1 MPSMTITISSPGRA
15 IVADGRLVAGESAD
29 VSVLG
34 AVPAALYLVDAT
46 RNVVA
51 ACTSFVPGESSA
63 TGELNL
69 ATVPLAEI
77 VAEIPAGRAIPLQ
90 AILEDAAGAV
100 IGYGLLNVVS
110 APMPDALDPLDIDL
124 YIRAADIRAL
134 FADVPTAY
142 ANQRSLSDA
151 LSQVVGILQRI
162 GLCAALGLG
171 LRASATEWQ
180 DVPADTLIGDGLALT
195 NGAIVATAQGGGT
208 DGQAVTNIVEGIVN
222 GDDTL
227 VRYDSEARDLTV
239 NDTLAVTNSLG
250 ERAWFQPD
258 RIMAWTHE
266 PYDGGEG
273 DCYLAFPSD
282 TGGTIA
288 VRSDLAPYART
299 ASLGTAAYR
308 AASDF
313 ASSADL
319 AGATQRV
326 DVASSAVVRYASGV
340 LRLDVPALATLAAD
354 TSGWPDGAA
363 VMCRLTAHGAY
374 AVAPGLDLLG
384 YGFWPT
390 NAASVVLVRDGS
402 RVLAN
407 VMEGN

>member
-1 MPSMTITISSPGRA
+1 MPTAITITITDGRA

-29 VSVLG
+29 VSVTG
-34 AVPAALYLVDAT
+34 GVPAALYLVDAS
-46 RNVVA
+46 RDVVA
-51 ACTSFVPGESSA
+51 ACTSFVAGESSA

-77 VAEIPAGRAIPLQ
+77 VAEVPAGRAIPLQ

-142 ANQRSLSDA
+142 ADQRSLSA
-151 LSQVVGILQRI
+151 SLSQVVGILQRI

-180 DVPADTLIGDGLALT
+180 DVPADTVIGDGLAIT
-195 NGAIVATAQGGGT
+195 NGAIIATAQGGGI
-208 DGQAVTNIVEGIVN
+208 DGEAVTNIVRDYAVPATVDGDGIVTN
-222 GDDTL
+222 TGSGLAFSYLGMMSGIAYDSLFRVDDQQRYFYFPLPDTDYGDWPDNTL
-227 VRYDSEARDLTV
+227 VLRGDLSGIV
-239 NDTLAVTNSLG
+239 G
-250 ERAWFQPD
+250 
-258 RIMAWTHE
+258 
-266 PYDGGEG
+266 
-273 DCYLAFPSD
+273 
-282 TGGTIA
+282 
-288 VRSDLAPYART
+288 
-299 ASLGTAAYR
+299 
-308 AASDF
+308 AASNYTDAAV
-313 ASSADL
+313 AS
-319 AGATQRV
+319 ATARV
-326 DVASSAVVRYASGV
+326 DVASSAVIRYASGV

>member
-1 MPSMTITISSPGRA
+1 MSAITITISSPGRA
-15 IVADGRLVAGESAD
+15 IIADGRLVAGESAD

-34 AVPAALYLVDAT
+34 GVPAALYLVDAS
-46 RNVVA
+46 RDVVA
-51 ACTSFVPGESSA
+51 ACTSFVAGETSA

-110 APMPDALDPLDIDL
+110 APMPDALDPLDVDL

-151 LSQVVGILQRI
+151 LAQVVGILQRI

-180 DVPADTLIGDGLALT
+180 DVPANTLIGDGLALT
-195 NGAIVATAQGGGT
+195 NGAIVAIAQGGGT
-208 DGQAVTNIVEGIVN
+208 DGQVVTNIVKGIVN

-227 VRYDSEARDLTV
+227 VRYDSEGRDLTV
-239 NDTLAVTNSLG
+239 NDTLTVTNALG
-250 ERAWFQPD
+250 KRVWLQPD
-258 RIMAWTHE
+258 RIMAWTR
-266 PYDGGEG
+266 PSDFEG
-273 DCYLAFPSD
+273 DCILEFPED
-282 TGGTIA
+282 TGGVIA
-288 VRSDLAPYART
+288 VRGDINAV
-299 ASLGTAAYR
+299 
-308 AASDF
+308 
-313 ASSADL
+313 
-319 AGATQRV
+319 TQRV

-363 VMCRLTAHGAY
+363 VMCRLSAHGAY
-374 AVAPGLDLLG
+374 AVAPGLDLVG
-384 YGFWPT
+384 YGLWPT
-390 NAASVVLVRDGS
+390 NSASVVLVRDGA
-402 RVLAN
+402 RILAN

>member
-1 MPSMTITISSPGRA
+1 MSAITITISSPGRA

-29 VSVLG
+29 VSVVG
-34 AVPAALYLVDAT
+34 GVPAALYLVDAS
-46 RNVVA
+46 RDVVA
-51 ACTSFVPGESSA
+51 ACTSFVAGESSA

-77 VAEIPAGRAIPLQ
+77 VAEVPAGRAIPLQ

-110 APMPDALDPLDIDL
+110 APMPDALDPLDVDL

-142 ANQRSLSDA
+142 ANQRSLSEA

-180 DVPADTLIGDGLALT
+180 DVPANTVIGEGLALT
-195 NGAIVATAQGGGT
+195 NGAIVATAGSGGLSTNDVRAIIEADAGPTNRLVKADEFGVVNVPSVMAYHFDISQPRGGFAMISPSLEAET
-208 DGQAVTNIVEGIVN
+208 DTTVFLPA
-222 GDDTL
+222 GDGVL
-227 VRYDSEARDLTV
+227 ARI
-239 NDTLAVTNSLG
+239 
-250 ERAWFQPD
+250 E
-258 RIMAWTHE
+258 
-266 PYDGGEG
+266 
-273 DCYLAFPSD
+273 
-282 TGGTIA
+282 
-288 VRSDLAPYART
+288 DLAPYART
-299 ASLGTAAYR
+299 DALGTAAY
-308 AASDF
+308 ADAGEF
-313 ASSADL
+313 ATVADID
-319 AGATQRV
+319 AVTQRV
-326 DVASSAVVRYASGV
+326 DVASLAVVRYASGV
-340 LRLDVPALATLAAD
+340 LRLDVPALATLSAD

-363 VMCRLTAHGAY
+363 VMCRLSAHGAY
-374 AVAPGLDLLG
+374 AVAPGLDLVG
-384 YGFWPT
+384 YGMWPT
-390 NAASVVLVRDGS
+390 NSASVVLVRDGS